1 MTCNVT
7 RLQQQCHASCNNPSR
22 LEEDFKIYCLK
33 KHNTCNWHCQN
44 KIWCCCRNGEEGDN
58 KVLPRHMNHD
68 YHGVDYDKDNQEEEG
83 L

>member
-1 MTCNVT
+1 MLQGYNNNVM
-7 RLQQQCHASCNNPSR
+7 LLAIALLD
-22 LEEDFKIYCLK
+22 LEEDFKIYCFK
-33 KHNTCNWHCQN
+33 KHNTCNWQCQN